1 MSKYTELT
9 LCNRK
14 KWDLIRII
22 KEQDDII
29 DKIEEVVQELYL
41 KEKIPYQ
48 SRIILLDTIG
58 RIKKNGK
65 NKM

>member
-9 LCNRK
+9 LCNKK

-41 KEKIPYQ
+41 KEKISYQ